1 MLNKLQEFLHISRNS
16 FLAVTKK
23 ELNKMEKR
31 KASNAVNNPPPPVVS
46 SSSKKGAPPDQPP
59 PIQRIKIISMGT
71 GGCGKSCMIKRYCE
85 DRFVSK
91 YIATIGVDY
100 GAKPVKI
107 DGCDVRVN
115 FWDLSG
121 HPEFFDIRNEFYKD
135 AQGCVLVFD
144 VSSRESFEDCDN
156 WLAEAAKFGINPR
169 EIPIAVCANKIDK
182 KRVVSEQEG
191 RDYAQGRGFL
201 YYEVSAATGQNIMEM
216 FDLLFQNVYRRVKS

>member
-1 MLNKLQEFLHISRNS
+1 
-16 FLAVTKK
+16 
-23 ELNKMEKR
+23 MEKR
-31 KASNAVNNPPPPVVS
+31 KASTAVNNPPPPVVS

-100 GAKPVKI
+100 GVKPVKI